1 MKKITRI
8 DVSKIK
14 KQSLRTYLYSVTE
27 LVALQDPSAL
37 KIEEFYNKLN
47 DLKPAVDNM
56 KVKYRPAIEENAE
69 LKLVVSKMRNVL
81 RSIKLQVAS
90 TLRINYIVQAAEVT
104 VINEIVA
111 RYMKLAL
118 KENTDPTENICTRML
133 LELESNAEIQVAI
146 ESLLLKLHFEELKRL
161 IDEAVVLRKAILAK
175 MQAIDSSITV
185 DLRKQIAVAVSNLF
199 LAIEI
204 ECERNTNLNYEP
216 LVSSLNV
223 LNGKYRAIQK
233 AKATRLQTSTEGNE
247 EATFTSS
254 SQTNANVA

>member
-47 DLKPAVDNM
+47 DLKPAVDNIE
-56 KVKYRPAIEENAE
+56 VKYRPAIEENAE

-90 TLRINYIVQAAEVT
+90 AVRINYIVQAAEVS
-104 VINEIVA
+104 VINEIVV

-133 LELESNAEIQVAI
+133 LELESKPEIQVAI
-146 ESLLLKLHFEELKRL
+146 ESLMLKLHFDELKRL
-161 IDEAVVLRKAILAK
+161 IDEAIVLRKTLLAK
-175 MQAIDSSITV
+175 MQAIETSKTAE
-185 DLRKQIAVAVSNLF
+185 LRTKLSTAISKLF

-204 ECERNTNLNYEP
+204 ECERNANLNYEP

-233 AKATRLQTSTEGNE
+233 AKATKSQTSTMRKE
-247 EATFTSS
+247 EATLTSS